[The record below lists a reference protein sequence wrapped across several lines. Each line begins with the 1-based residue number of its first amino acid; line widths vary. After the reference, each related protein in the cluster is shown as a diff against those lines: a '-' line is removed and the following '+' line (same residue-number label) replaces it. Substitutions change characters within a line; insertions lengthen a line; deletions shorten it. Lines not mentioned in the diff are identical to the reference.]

1 LAGDADLFCARIA
14 GHGNEMRSS
23 IDLLAR
29 QFEAKLKQKGIGK
42 IRFVE
47 VTVLVQFMSII
58 GIIKFVHEFSVN

>member
-1 LAGDADLFCARIA
+1 
-14 GHGNEMRSS
+14 MRSS